1 MRRGLVFALVI
12 AVLAGALSAQAASPA
27 FGRQRKRFTPP
38 VSARPESE
46 SAPASAAAELA
57 GSAPAEAP
65 AARPPSADPIL
76 FPRPAVIED
85 RVRFWTRVYSEI
97 ETNEGFVHDN
107 RDLSIVYDVVRWPK
121 GLSEADSTR
130 RFEAVKKRYA
140 AILEK
145 LARGPHD
152 ALSAEERRVLALFP
166 PGVSRSRLREA
177 AEGVRFQRGQ
187 ADKFRDGVIRSGQ
200 WEAYIR
206 QVFRERGLP
215 LELTLLPHVES
226 SFNPNAYSK
235 VGAAGLW
242 QFMPST
248 GRLFKLRVDQVV
260 DERFDPWRATEA
272 AAALLANNHRVT
284 GSWPLAL
291 IALGTDDIGTILTR
305 YEGPSFGFASR
316 NFYPSFLAA
325 VDVDRDHVRYFGAL
339 RKMEPARHEAV
350 VLDGHYSARSIARA
364 FGLDL
369 HTLRQWNLGLR
380 ETVWSGRRPIPRG
393 VTLRLPADPTR
404 APAARIL
411 ASLTPEKPPQATG
424 RTYVVKRGAT
434 ACRPGRSPRPTAS
447 ASPACCTWAS
457 GCASPAARTTSW
469 WPTPPRRPSACA
481 RPRPPRAP
489 TWCSA
494 ARRSPR
500 SPAATACRPRRWPPP
515 TASPTRARCAPASAC
530 ASRPAAARWP
540 PARPRRRCAPTP
552 CAAATR
558 SPRSRA
564 ATGSR
569 SASCS
574 PPTSCP
580 TRASAPASACA
591 CPPAA
596 AAERA
601 RSGAQRHRLR
611 GARAA
616 RGRSERKPAPPLPIR
631 FHGRSRPCA
640 RRSSPWRCS
649 SRFRPAPGRIPSWA
663 SPP

>member
-248 GRLFKLRVDQVV
+248 GRLFKLRVDHVV

-291 IALGTDDIGTILTR
+291 IAYNHGPGGVLRARRALGTDDIGTILTR

-339 RKMEPARHEAV
+339 RKMEPARHEAI

-369 HTLRQWNLGLR
+369 NTLRQWNLGLR
-380 ETVWSGRRPIPRG
+380 ETVWSGRQPIPRG

-424 RTYVVKRGAT
+424 RTYVVKRGDT
-434 ACRPGRSPRPTAS
+434 LSS
-447 ASPACCTWAS
+447 I
-457 GCASPAARTTSW
+457 
-469 WPTPPRRPSACA
+469 
-481 RPRPPRAP
+481 
-489 TWCSA
+489 
-494 ARRSPR
+494 ARRHGVSTKAL
-500 SPAATACRPRRWPPP
+500 AAANGIRKPSLLHVGKRLRIPGG
-515 TASPTRARCAPASAC
+515 ADDVVVADAAPAPERV
-530 ASRPAAARWP
+530 RPAAAASAHVVQRGETLSSI
-540 PARPRRRCAPTP
+540 ARRYGVSAS
-552 CAAATR
+552 ALASANGV
-558 SPRSRA
+558 SDPRSLRA
-564 ATGSR
+564 GQRLRIPAGGSTVAARSAPPPVRTYTVRRGDTLSSIARRHGVTVGELLAANELPDSRIRAGQRLRVPTGS
-569 SASCS
+569 
-574 PPTSCP
+574 
-580 TRASAPASACA
+580 
-591 CPPAA
+591 
-596 AAERA
+596 
-601 RSGAQRHRLR
+601 G
-611 GARAA
+611 G
-616 RGRSERKPAPPLPIR
+616 
-631 FHGRSRPCA
+631 
-640 RRSSPWRCS
+640 
-649 SRFRPAPGRIPSWA
+649 
-663 SPP
+663 

>member
-107 RDLSIVYDVVRWPK
+107 RDLSIIYDVVRWPK
-121 GLSEADSTR
+121 GLSEAEATR
-130 RFEAVKKRYA
+130 RFEAAKKHYA
-140 AILEK
+140 AILK
-145 LARGPHD
+145 RLASGSHD

-166 PGVSRSRLREA
+166 PGVSRARLREA

-215 LELTLLPHVES
+215 LELTRLPHVES

-291 IALGTDDIGTILTR
+291 IAYNHGPGGVLRARRALGTDDIGTILTR

-369 HTLRQWNLGLR
+369 HTLRQWNPGLR

-424 RTYVVKRGAT
+424 RTYVVKRGDT
-434 ACRPGRSPRPTAS
+434 LSS
-447 ASPACCTWAS
+447 I
-457 GCASPAARTTSW
+457 
-469 WPTPPRRPSACA
+469 
-481 RPRPPRAP
+481 
-489 TWCSA
+489 
-494 ARRSPR
+494 ARRHGVSTKAL
-500 SPAATACRPRRWPPP
+500 AAANGIKKPSLLHVGKRLRIPGG
-515 TASPTRARCAPASAC
+515 ADDVVVADAAPAPERV
-530 ASRPAAARWP
+530 RPAAAATSAHVVQRGETLSSI
-540 PARPRRRCAPTP
+540 ARRYGVSAS
-552 CAAATR
+552 ALASANGV
-558 SPRSRA
+558 SDPRSLRA
-564 ATGSR
+564 GQRLRIPAGGAVAARSTPPPMRTYTVRRGDTLSSIARRHGVTVGELVAANELPDSRIRAGQRLRVPTGS
-569 SASCS
+569 
-574 PPTSCP
+574 
-580 TRASAPASACA
+580 
-591 CPPAA
+591 
-596 AAERA
+596 
-601 RSGAQRHRLR
+601 G
-611 GARAA
+611 G
-616 RGRSERKPAPPLPIR
+616 
-631 FHGRSRPCA
+631 
-640 RRSSPWRCS
+640 
-649 SRFRPAPGRIPSWA
+649 
-663 SPP
+663 